1 MGRTPSFD
9 PARGGV
15 CVCFWVSSDGRGAR
29 EAERGDARACGD
41 RSWRI
46 PRRDERASEGE
57 RERETRERTG
67 RGRACRDV
75 PGSIDSR
82 RRSASGSASARASA
96 RR

>member
-1 MGRTPSFD
+1 MRARD
-9 PARGGV
+9 PAQ
-15 CVCFWVSSDGRGAR
+15 VCFWMNGWDGGRRAT
-29 EAERGDARACGD
+29 AEARARRSEATRVHAVID
-41 RSWRI
+41 RGGYRGGTS
-46 PRRDERASEGE
+46 ERASEGE

-82 RRSASGSASARASA
+82 RRSASASARA